1 MEQRCVGKHFLAS
14 ASASLRP
21 LSASLPSKFWTFQVL
36 KILQTQFQDF
46 PGGVG
51 TLKSKARSGCLE
63 TVVHTSRGPIR
74 GTCMTVEALARCSAL
89 VFGGWD
95 AVGIQSLTSLSRPLV
110 ASSGRWGWG
119 SSTFTWAQ
127 SSSSS
132 SLSVTETKL
141 FTQPATG
148 RPWPH
153 HKAIIS
159 LFPGVHMQTWTDVF
173 SASDEMCQS
182 TTAASALLATWSMFS
197 VGRQRKLLIMY
208 RIMNTRSIITHH
220 LHSQQYSTC
229 MITSD

>member
-1 MEQRCVGKHFLAS
+1 MEQRCVGKHFWH
-14 ASASLRP
+14 LRP
-21 LSASLPSKFWTFQVL
+21 HHCVHCPHHCLANSGLSRSWKFCKHNSRTFQEAWEPWNL
-36 KILQTQFQDF
+36 K
-46 PGGVG
+46 PGLFVWKLLFIQREGQYEAHAWFMR
-51 TLKSKARSGCLE
+51 T
-63 TVVHTSRGPIR
+63 
-74 GTCMTVEALARCSAL
+74 TVEALARCSAL

-148 RPWPH
+148 RPRPH

-197 VGRQRKLLIMY
+197 VRRQRKLLI
-208 RIMNTRSIITHH
+208 TT
-220 LHSQQYSTC
+220 T
-229 MITSD
+229 TKTTV